1 MTMTVL
7 HLLLLQLLLLLVL
20 LHLSNYI
27 HLQRL
32 SPLLIFL
39 EENFKQPPPCLYYV
53 SSLALTAAYALC
65 CFVMQQ
71 PCSSHVQSLMTLQNE
86 NCTHVH
92 NLKQT
97 KKICYMFCTHLL
109 QTTAIKTEV
118 LQSQCMLLNPSYFT
132 LLITISLSLSL
143 SLSHARARTHTHIYA
158 NPYQHA
164 NTPQNTCI
172 EICCCSVLI

>member
-1 MTMTVL
+1 
-7 HLLLLQLLLLLVL
+7 
-20 LHLSNYI
+20 
-27 HLQRL
+27 
-32 SPLLIFL
+32 
-39 EENFKQPPPCLYYV
+39 
-53 SSLALTAAYALC
+53 
-65 CFVMQQ
+65 
-71 PCSSHVQSLMTLQNE
+71 MTLQNE

-143 SLSHARARTHTHIYA
+143 SHARARTHTHICKPIPTCKHTTKYMYRDMLLLSLDLMSFSIPIPMVKSWVTY
-158 NPYQHA
+158 PYHWSMLEINLVVKFYKLTALCHDCRLGTNWKQGSFA
-164 NTPQNTCI
+164 SLFMVLRQNAH
-172 EICCCSVLI
+172 